1 MAVGVTAKLQS
12 GLLRRYVAITL
23 LSTIVLLLS
32 TLLLR
37 GDAVVWP
44 QFSATISVP
53 IVLAAGVLVLA
64 VLAIRLVD
72 ALSVALILGAVGFG
86 VSLLYLWFSAPDLA
100 ITQVMIETLTT
111 ILLVLILFRLPR
123 MRRLSSPSQRMA
135 DMVLAIFGG
144 GIVSLVLWQVMAA
157 PSPVSISEWLIAR
170 SMPEGHGRNIVNV
183 ILVDFRAL
191 DTLGEIVVLALA
203 AMGGYALLKSPP
215 NTGERES

>member
-1 MAVGVTAKLQS
+1 M
-12 GLLRRYVAITL
+12 
-23 LSTIVLLLS
+23 
-32 TLLLR
+32 
-37 GDAVVWP
+37 VWP

-215 NTGERES
+215 NSGEREP

>member
-1 MAVGVTAKLQS
+1 
-12 GLLRRYVAITL
+12 
-23 LSTIVLLLS
+23 
-32 TLLLR
+32 
-37 GDAVVWP
+37 
-44 QFSATISVP
+44 
-53 IVLAAGVLVLA
+53 
-64 VLAIRLVD
+64 
-72 ALSVALILGAVGFG
+72 
-86 VSLLYLWFSAPDLA
+86 
-100 ITQVMIETLTT
+100 
-111 ILLVLILFRLPR
+111 LLVLILFRLPR